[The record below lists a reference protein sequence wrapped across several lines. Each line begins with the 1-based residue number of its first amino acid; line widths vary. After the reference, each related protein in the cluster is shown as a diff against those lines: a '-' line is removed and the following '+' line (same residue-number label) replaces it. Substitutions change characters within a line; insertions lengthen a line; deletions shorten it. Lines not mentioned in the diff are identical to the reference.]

1 MGPRTETQAGHVPC
15 DSTNWWF
22 LLLDEKDE
30 TDRWTNTCLMLY
42 NMDVV
47 SMKSIKYFANI
58 L

>member
-1 MGPRTETQAGHVPC
+1 MGPRTETQAEHIPC